1 MATRSLTIPDLLEA
15 RSRTA
20 RRARIK
26 AYRCDIHVEEEEEY
40 TDSNGQAAFTAL
52 TTEVDHVFWA
62 TWSGTT
68 GTGKYQWFPIRFM
81 QIQDGGTGSSS
92 TAGALDNLGVHSAAI
107 KWAALS

>member
-1 MATRSLTIPDLLEA
+1 MATRSLTTPDLLES

-20 RRARIK
+20 RRVRMTAR
-26 AYRCDIHVEEEEEY
+26 RCDTHVDEETQY

-62 TWSGTT
+62 AWGGVT

-81 QIQDGGTGSSS
+81 GIQDGGTGAS
-92 TAGALDNLGVHSAAI
+92 TAEDALDNLGVHGAAI
-107 KWAALS
+107 LWALVF